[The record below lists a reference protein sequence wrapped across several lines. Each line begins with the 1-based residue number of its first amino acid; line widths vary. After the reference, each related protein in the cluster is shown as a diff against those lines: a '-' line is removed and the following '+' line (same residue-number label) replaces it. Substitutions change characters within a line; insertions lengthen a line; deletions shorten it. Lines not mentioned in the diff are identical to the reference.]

1 MTTKKVLVLGCGIG
15 GFTVAGDLAKQAR
28 KQASITVVERKETVQ
43 FPPSYPWLMMGWRQ
57 PRQVQRSFSA
67 LTRKGVKVVN
77 GMVRGI
83 DARRKRVQVG
93 SSSLEYDFLVVALG
107 AEYALEKV
115 PGFAEF
121 AHHVYDL
128 DSAVKFGEAAREL
141 RSGNLLVGVS
151 GTPFKCPTAP
161 YEVAL
166 LLEEFYRKEG
176 RSVKIRFLNIE
187 KPPVPAAGPVLGKQV
202 EKMLTSRGIEYC
214 PRKELVE
221 VRKDRA
227 VFRDGE
233 EMVFDLA
240 MIVPPHRA
248 PKVVV
253 DAGLVDGSG
262 WVPVN
267 AQTLATKFDDA
278 YALGDVTV
286 IETPHAHVPF
296 LPKAG
301 IFAEGQAMVVA
312 NNIAFS
318 ITGKGQRKAWD
329 GSGYCYLGVGKS
341 ESAFLQGSFLSN
353 PPRLEFHP
361 PSRKFNLD
369 KVAFEK
375 SWMTRKF

>member
-1 MTTKKVLVLGCGIG
+1 M
-15 GFTVAGDLAKQAR
+15 
-28 KQASITVVERKETVQ
+28 
-43 FPPSYPWLMMGWRQ
+43 
-57 PRQVQRSFSA
+57 
-67 LTRKGVKVVN
+67 KVVN
-77 GMVRGI
+77 GTVKGI
-83 DARRKRVQVG
+83 DARRKRVQFG
-93 SSSLEYDFLVVALG
+93 SSSLEYDYLVVGLG
-107 AEYALEKV
+107 AEYAPEQV
-115 PGFAEF
+115 PGLAEF

-128 DSAVKFGEAAREL
+128 DSAVKFGEAARGFQG
-141 RSGNLLVGVS
+141 GNILIGVS

-161 YEVAL
+161 YEVAF

-176 RSVKIRFLNIE
+176 RSVKIRFFTPE
-187 KPPVPAAGPVLGKQV
+187 KHPVPAAGPVLGKQI
-202 EKMLTSRGIEYC
+202 EKMLTSRGIEYS
-214 PRKELVE
+214 PKKELGE

-267 AQTLATKFDDA
+267 AQTLATKFDDV

-301 IFAEGQAMVVA
+301 IFAEGQAGVVA
-312 NNIAFS
+312 NNIAFA

-361 PSRKFNLD
+361 PSRKFALD